1 MHHRGAASGRPELS
15 VPHPG
20 LLPRLVSLC
29 GPGPSLDRLK
39 FLWTPALTVKLS
51 CNLLKL
57 PVRVWF
63 SLNPPQDGTDQVAS
77 GGRRCRPPALGL
89 RDLGPALPVRLGS
102 CSWAGRPP
110 CFPRARPSPGSRGP
124 GGSAAPPQLCA
135 HDLPPCPQTP
145 LPLLQGGRWGPA
157 GPPRLCR
164 GDRPQ
169 GPTPAGVPRFQR
181 RTPRLRQGRA
191 VWGAGWDRLAS
202 VSTSWG
208 TAPHLFLPLIWS
220 SSPRWPPPLWWP
232 VMRGFGSSSPPFLA
246 EDHAA

>member
-1 MHHRGAASGRPELS
+1 M
-15 VPHPG
+15 
-20 LLPRLVSLC
+20 
-29 GPGPSLDRLK
+29 
-39 FLWTPALTVKLS
+39 KLS

-57 PVRVWF
+57 PVRGWF
-63 SLNPPQDGTDQVAS
+63 SLNPQEGTAQVVS
-77 GGRRCRPPALGL
+77 GGRRRRPPAPSL
-89 RDLGPALPVRLGS
+89 RDLGPTLPGRLGS
-102 CSWAGRPP
+102 RPWSGRSPGLP
-110 CFPRARPSPGSRGP
+110 PRAAEPGKQKPQGLSG
-124 GGSAAPPQLCA
+124 AAAALRA
-135 HDLPPCPQTP
+135 DLPPCPRTL

-157 GPPRLCR
+157 GPPRLCP

-191 VWGAGWDRLAS
+191 VWGAGWDRPAS

-220 SSPRWPPPLWWP
+220 SSPRWLPPIWWP